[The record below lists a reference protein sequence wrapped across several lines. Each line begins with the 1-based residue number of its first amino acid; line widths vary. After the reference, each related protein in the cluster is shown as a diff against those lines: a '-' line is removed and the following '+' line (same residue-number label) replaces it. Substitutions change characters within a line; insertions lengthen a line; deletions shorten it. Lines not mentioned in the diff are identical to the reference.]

1 MLREPNLNLDK
12 ALQLGNSAEQTKT
25 HVKELRQEKHE
36 AELMIET
43 VTLTTV
49 NIVGR
54 HTKEGRAQPMVK
66 NVESVT
72 T

>member
-1 MLREPNLNLDK
+1 MECEFGDLKDSLIRIVGVTDDRLRERMLREPNLNLDK

-43 VTLTTV
+43 VL
-49 NIVGR
+49 
-54 HTKEGRAQPMVK
+54 H
-66 NVESVT
+66 
-72 T
+72 